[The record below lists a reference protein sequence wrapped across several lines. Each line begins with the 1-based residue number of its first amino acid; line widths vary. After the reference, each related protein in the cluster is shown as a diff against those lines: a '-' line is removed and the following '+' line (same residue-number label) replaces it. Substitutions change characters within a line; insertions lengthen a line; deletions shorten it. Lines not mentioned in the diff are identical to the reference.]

1 MQLRAKNASGAKLT
15 QSSQEEE
22 SELDV
27 SISNSPV
34 KNALGAKLT
43 QSSQEEDS
51 ELDVSISHSPV
62 KSRGRYGQYAF
73 RSAPGDDEELQEN
86 LNVIL
91 MIY

>member
-1 MQLRAKNASGAKLT
+1 MQLRGKNASRAKRT

-27 SISNSPV
+27 SISNS
-34 KNALGAKLT
+34 T
-43 QSSQEEDS
+43 
-51 ELDVSISHSPV
+51 V

-73 RSAPGDDEELQEN
+73 RSAPDDDEELQEN
-86 LNVIL
+86 FNVTL